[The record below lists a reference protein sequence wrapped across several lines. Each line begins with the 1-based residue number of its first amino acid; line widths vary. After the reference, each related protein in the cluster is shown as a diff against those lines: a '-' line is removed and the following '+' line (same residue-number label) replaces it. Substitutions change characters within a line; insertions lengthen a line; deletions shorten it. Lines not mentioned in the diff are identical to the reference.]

1 MSGTGSH
8 SGCCFV
14 LEDLPEQGSA
24 GYHTYNLAVVNALAR
39 HGRVTLVV
47 CGPRLP
53 GLWFN
58 PWLVMGLRPDQV
70 DVRFV
75 NGMTLGTHAF
85 PVTAGAIARQ
95 AKYMLMGRHNT
106 HGELS
111 KVAIGRFLTNRE
123 AERVAAVVAATN
135 CTHVFVDTIFRAG
148 FLKHLTR
155 GTLCKKVLV
164 AHDVFHARVDNLTS
178 RGLAVSPEV
187 SRTQEAELVAQFD
200 RVLAITAEDAA
211 FFSAVRPG
219 GVQVLNAP
227 STTAP
232 AAGGPVAP
240 TAAVLYI
247 GSAAAHNV
255 DGLRWFLR
263 EVWPTVV
270 QRVPGA
276 ELRVVGS
283 IKDSFTAQEQQAP
296 GLRFFGRVDDLA
308 QVAAGCALSVNPVLA
323 GSGMKVKICDY
334 LALGLV
340 CVTSGVGA
348 AGFTQ
353 GVDAGVVIVEDDAT
367 GTQDAVVQLM
377 LDHAG
382 FEQRY
387 TAALTFSRR
396 YSSSQF
402 DAQVDTVL
410 T

>member
-1 MSGTGSH
+1 MPGAGSH

-24 GYHTYNLAVVNALAR
+24 GYHTYNLAMVQALAR

-58 PWLVMGLRPDQV
+58 PWQVMGLPRDRV
-70 DVRFV
+70 DIRFI
-75 NGMTLGTHAF
+75 NGMTLGGRAF
-85 PVTAGAIARQ
+85 PVSPGAIARQ
-95 AKYMLMGRHNT
+95 IKYMLMGRHNT
-106 HGELS
+106 HGQLS
-111 KVAIGRFLTNRE
+111 KVAIGRFLTSRD
-123 AERVAAVVAATN
+123 ADRVAAIVRATK
-135 CTHVFVDTIFRAG
+135 CTHVFVDTVFRAG
-148 FLKHLTR
+148 FLKHLSEASCR
-155 GTLCKKVLV
+155 KVLV
-164 AHDVFHARVDNLTS
+164 AHDVFHARVDNLKS
-178 RGLAVSPEV
+178 RGLSVSPEV
-187 SRTQEAELVAQFD
+187 SRAQEAELVAQFD
-200 RVLAITAEDAA
+200 DVLAITAEDAE
-211 FFSAVRPG
+211 FFSTVRPG
-219 GVQVLNAP
+219 RVQVLNAP

-232 AAGGPVAP
+232 AAGEPAPPGP
-240 TAAVLYI
+240 AVLYI

-263 EVWPTVV
+263 EVWPTVL
-270 QRVPGA
+270 QRVPQA
-276 ELRVVGS
+276 QLRVVGS
-283 IKDSFTAQEQQAP
+283 IKDSFSLQEQQAP
-296 GLRFFGRVDDLA
+296 GLCFFGRVDDLA
-308 QVAAGCALSVNPVLA
+308 QVASGCALAVNPVLA

-353 GVDAGVVIVEDDAT
+353 GVDAGVVIVEDEAA

-377 LDHAG
+377 LERDR

-387 TAALTFSRR
+387 RAALTFSRR

-402 DAQVDTVL
+402 DSQVDTVL